1 MNLEVAIRA
10 AVVEAL
16 QSPEA
21 LEALRQ
27 GLALARP
34 AAEPAIEGDADRAY
48 TVGRVAEL
56 SGYTPETIVGHITG
70 GNLRAYKP
78 KGCRE
83 WRVRR
88 EDYRAWLTDS
98 KDGEDPEARDPNEV
112 ARRMLAGRALTIIT
126 HSVICNTQWPERR
139 PTRSRCL

>member
-1 MNLEVAIRA
+1 MNFEAAIRA
-10 AVVEAL
+10 VVVEAL

-21 LEALRQ
+21 LEALRR

-34 AAEPAIEGDADRAY
+34 AAEPATGGEVDRAY
-48 TVGRVAEL
+48 TVAQVAEL
-56 SGYTPETIVGHITG
+56 SGYAPDTIVGHITG

-83 WRVRR
+83 WRVRG

-98 KDGEDPEARDPNEV
+98 KDGEDPEVRDPNEV
-112 ARRMLAGRALTIIT
+112 ARRMLGRA
-126 HSVICNTQWPERR
+126 
-139 PTRSRCL
+139 